1 MTVPGHTS
9 DRPPPR
15 IAVCLSGQPRN
26 HRQNVKFLRS
36 FLDGSGADVFFHLW
50 ECDEPDRVLAGLA
63 PLDHV
68 FDSQVRFA
76 ASDEAA
82 DMSTAVHREAMLPRP
97 SRDQDSQSMYYS
109 MWRAN
114 ELKRAYERDND
125 FRYDVVVR
133 LRFDFFTLDRLCDVI
148 SRRDQQDADADHALY
163 FPDQAHSVGLN
174 DQFALGSS
182 RAMDVYASAF
192 QELRAFIARDYFN
205 PEYFLLR
212 HVLAHDMVIR
222 TIPLQYVIL
231 RDLTVRTFDVP
242 PIVHATVNTWWSA
255 PLPPIAPS
263 ALAAYFQAKSVSVRL
278 IAELELVLPRVFRLS
293 APGRGFLR
301 LDVNE
306 RALGFTHN
314 LGEASL
320 FFLVVAG
327 DEDRTAINIRCRDL
341 RLANKQT
348 DWAGSWGWNLAPDER
363 GDVLP
368 DAAADER
375 SAFYLSGRPGALAFE
390 WRSGHW
396 QGVGQGKPAA
406 GADDATAERLF
417 LAVAEDGLI
426 LRPGQSQAEVF
437 TVDHVHDADAETASV
452 GWKGW
457 QEPDA
462 FVRDTLLLQLS
473 GTLHEAARVYEQHGF
488 REAVIR
494 SVVILRR
501 YLGAA
506 AGPSGSVA
514 AADRVLATMQR
525 RL

>member
-1 MTVPGHTS
+1 MPGDGSH
-9 DRPPPR
+9 RPPAR

-26 HRQNVKFLRS
+26 YGQNVKFLRS
-36 FLDGSGADVFFHLW
+36 FLDGSAVDVFFHLW
-50 ECDEPDRVLAGLA
+50 ECAEPDHILAALA

-68 FDSQVRFA
+68 FDTQVRFA

-82 DMSTAVHREAMLPRP
+82 DMSAAVHREAMLSRP

-114 ELKRAYERDND
+114 ELKRRHERAND
-125 FRYDVVVR
+125 FRYDIVVR

-148 SRRDQQDADADHALY
+148 SRRDEQDADADETLY

-182 RAMDVYASAF
+182 RAMDVYAAAF

-205 PEYFLLR
+205 PEYFLLQ
-212 HVLAHDMVIR
+212 HVLAHGLAIR

-242 PIVHATVNTWWSA
+242 AIVQATVSTWWSA
-255 PLPPIAPS
+255 PLPPVAPS
-263 ALAAYFQAKSVSVRL
+263 ALRSYFQAKSMSVRL

-301 LDVNE
+301 LDVKE
-306 RALGFTHN
+306 RGLGFTHN

-341 RLANKQT
+341 RLANEQT
-348 DWAGSWGWNLAPDER
+348 DWAGNWGWNLAPDECGHVR
-363 GDVLP
+363 P

-375 SAFYLSGRPGALAFE
+375 SAFFLSGRPGALSFE
-390 WRSGHW
+390 WRPGHW
-396 QGVGQGKPAA
+396 QGVGHGKPAA
-406 GADDATAERLF
+406 GADDPTAERLF
-417 LAVAEDGLI
+417 LAVGDEGLI
-426 LRPGQSQAEVF
+426 LQPGQSQAEVF
-437 TVDHVHDADAETASV
+437 SVEYVHDAGAEVADV
-452 GWKGW
+452 GWAGW
-457 QEPDA
+457 QALDTA
-462 FVRDTLLLQLS
+462 ASDTLLLKLS
-473 GTLHEAARVYEQHGF
+473 GTLHEAVRVYEQHGF

-494 SVVILRR
+494 SVAILRR
-501 YLGAA
+501 YRGAA
-506 AGPSGSVA
+506 AGTTSGSVA
-514 AADRVLATMQR
+514 RADRLLASMQR